1 MTGTV
6 AKLMLGVA
14 GLSLVAGCKGG
25 GGETFD
31 YSNLNAA
38 PAPAPISTLL
48 GSFVTTFTPADDSA
62 VAALLTTAQY
72 VLQTGPW
79 SFIDAQGNQIG
90 PSYNSAPLME
100 TGVAYAHNLGL
111 TGAGQTIAI
120 VDGGFNDNHET
131 IAGRVTSA
139 GNSYAADNHG
149 TMVASIAAGNSASM
163 IGVAPGA
170 SLLTSDFDYL
180 HLTNA
185 TNQASNYG
193 AVAQNNSW
201 GYAGYDVNASSFN
214 AIFGDIYG
222 QNYLAALDNYVG
234 LFDGNVV
241 FAVSNDE
248 TATHAGIMDAL
259 PFLRPGLEQGWIAVG
274 NAVPTMNGQ
283 TVSSVQ
289 MLSAGCME
297 AARWCILADGAWTA
311 GVAYDPASGLASD
324 TEYDFG
330 IGSSFAAPQVSGAL
344 ALLAEAFPT
353 LTHQDLRIRL
363 LASAQDDFFAGD
375 DTVELAT
382 GFFKRYSYTY
392 GHGFLDVK
400 SALLP
405 IGPTAMAMANG
416 QRVTVGAPLVI
427 SGSAIGDAVERSLGD
442 TRVAVSDSFGGG
454 FRMPAAAL
462 VTAAQP
468 VPLSARLRAATAQ
481 TNLAAARMARPG
493 VVIGGLSAEAG
504 ARFDME
510 APDGSLR
517 TSLRLPGG
525 DGSAGITLTRSF
537 EDGPMRVDLGL
548 RLARDGGA
556 VMGLGDTGNGAAGSN
571 LAALQMSLTGE
582 AASGGYMSLGGE
594 IGLADLGP
602 QAFLSDVGT
611 ARFDSVSLE
620 LGQRGA
626 FASGDRLS
634 LGLSMPVAVTS
645 GQAQMVVP
653 VALASGLSAATPVAL
668 DLAPEDRQM
677 DLAVSYQTPLGDATE
692 LMVKLVHSEN
702 HGNRR
707 GMRDTG
713 AILAL
718 TMRF

>member
-1 MTGTV
+1 
-6 AKLMLGVA
+6 MLGVA
-14 GLSLVAGCKGG
+14 GLSLVAGCKGAG
-25 GGETFD
+25 GDTFD

-38 PAPAPISTLL
+38 PAPAPIATLL
-48 GSFVTTFTPADDSA
+48 GSYVTSFTPADDSA
-62 VAALLTTAQY
+62 VAALLNTARY
-72 VLQTGPW
+72 ALQSGPW
-79 SFIDAQGNQIG
+79 AFYDNLGNQIS
-90 PSYNSAPLME
+90 PTYNSAPLME
-100 TGVAYAHNLGL
+100 SGVAYAHNAGL
-111 TGAGQTIAI
+111 TGAGQIIAI
-120 VDGGFNDNHET
+120 VDAGFNDTHET

-139 GNSYAADNHG
+139 GNAYAADDHG
-149 TMVASIAAGNSASM
+149 TMVASIAAGNSSTM

-180 HLTNA
+180 HVTNA

-201 GYAGYDVNASSFN
+201 GYTGYDVNASSFS
-214 AIFGDIYG
+214 AIFGDVYG
-222 QNYLAALDNYVG
+222 QSYLTALDNYVG

-259 PFLRPGLEQGWIAVG
+259 PFLRPSLEQGWIAVG
-274 NAVPTMNGQ
+274 NAVPTMSGQ
-283 TVSSVQ
+283 IVSSVQ

-297 AARWCILADGAWTA
+297 AARWCILADGAWTGA
-311 GVAYDPASGLASD
+311 TAFDPVSGLASD
-324 TEYDFG
+324 TAYDFG
-330 IGSSFAAPQVSGAL
+330 VGSSFAAPQVSGAL

-353 LTHQDLRIRL
+353 LNNQDLRLRL

-375 DTVELAT
+375 DTVELAA
-382 GFFKRYSYTY
+382 GYFKRYSYTY

-400 SALLP
+400 AALLP
-405 IGPTAMAMANG
+405 IGPTAMAAANG
-416 QRVTVGAPLVI
+416 QSVTVGAPLVI

-442 TRVAVSDSFGGG
+442 MRVAVSDSFGGG
-454 FRMPAAAL
+454 FKMPATAL
-462 VTAAQP
+462 VTAATP
-468 VPLSARLRAATAQ
+468 APLSARLRAASAQ

-493 VVIGGLSAEAG
+493 VVIGGLAAEAG
-504 ARFDME
+504 ARLDME
-510 APDGSLR
+510 APDRAFR
-517 TSLRLPGG
+517 TSLRLPGA

-556 VMGLGDTGNGAAGSN
+556 VMGFGDTGNGSAASD
-571 LAALQMSLTGE
+571 LAALQVSLTGE

-594 IGLADLGP
+594 IGVADLGP

-626 FASGDRLS
+626 FAAGDRLS

-645 GQAQMVVP
+645 GQAQMAVP
-653 VALASGLSAATPVAL
+653 VVMASGLSAMTPVTL

-692 LMVKLVHSEN
+692 LMLKIVHSEN
-702 HGNRR
+702 AGNRQ
-707 GMRDTG
+707 GMTDTG
-713 AILAL
+713 ALLAV